1 MYKLRDYQA
10 EIINKIQNSMLTG
23 HRRII
28 VQSPPR
34 TGKTVVMSEIARR
47 ATVKNRRVLFLIHR
61 QEVLEQANA
70 TFKEQ
75 GVDFDLLTSGM
86 VQTLTRRVDK
96 LDAPHIILVDE
107 AHHVLSKSYR
117 RILDKFKDAYVLLFT
132 ATPVR
137 LGREQLDQVADDI
150 VLGKSIKELT
160 AAGFLAPF
168 RYYQPPAGFNQSEL
182 KLSSTGDYTNKSI
195 TSALQSCLY
204 GDLVSH
210 YKRLAAGKQA
220 VCYCH
225 SIDAAK
231 HAAAEFN
238 KNGIAAAE
246 VDGTTPRSERDELVK
261 KFRDGA
267 IKVMVNVNLF
277 TEGVDLPDVDVVI
290 LARPTSSLSLYL
302 QFAMRCLNPRA
313 GKVAVIIDHANNVE
327 KFGYPDSDR
336 DWEKM
341 LKSRTKRSRKPAES
355 DNFNIV
361 TCETCFAVIEA
372 KKIKS
377 GTCPYCDTIVKQNKR
392 EKQVELVDLV
402 EAARN
407 EIASKKI
414 DDYHQLKT
422 VSELHTMKE
431 LQAYAKLH
439 GYKKGWC
446 YYIAKRKGILK
457 SRK

>member
-1 MYKLRDYQA
+1 
-10 EIINKIQNSMLTG
+10 MLTG

-61 QEVLEQANA
+61 KEVLEQANA

-277 TEGVDLPDVDVVI
+277 TEGVDLPDVDAVI

-302 QFAMRCLNPRA
+302 QFAMRCLNPRR

-327 KFGYPDSDR
+327 KFGYPDSER
-336 DWEKM
+336 NWLQLVKTGA
-341 LKSRTKRSRKPAES
+341 KTRKNTET

-361 TCETCFAVIEA
+361 TCETCFAVLESRT
-372 KKIKS
+372 IKA
-377 GTCPYCDTIVKQNKR
+377 GTCPYCDALIKQKR
-392 EKQVELVDLV
+392 PDKPVALIDLV

-407 EIASKKI
+407 EIASKKT

>member
-168 RYYQPPAGFNQSEL
+168 RYYQPPAGFNQSKL

-261 KFRDGA
+261 KFRAGV

-277 TEGVDLPDVDVVI
+277 TEGVDLPDVDAVI

-302 QFAMRCLNPRA
+302 QFAMRCLNPRR

-327 KFGYPDSDR
+327 KFGYPDSER
-336 DWEKM
+336 NWLQLVKTGA
-341 LKSRTKRSRKPAES
+341 KTRKNAET

-361 TCETCFAVIEA
+361 TCETCFAVLESRT
-372 KKIKS
+372 IKA
-377 GTCPYCDTIVKQNKR
+377 GTCPYCDALIKQKR
-392 EKQVELVDLV
+392 PDKPVALIDLV

-446 YYIAKRKGILK
+446 YYIAKRKGII
-457 SRK
+457 

>member
-61 QEVLEQANA
+61 KEVLEQANA

-107 AHHVLSKSYR
+107 AHHALSKSYR

-168 RYYQPPAGFNQSEL
+168 RYYQPPAGFNQSKL

-277 TEGVDLPDVDVVI
+277 TEGVDLPDVDAVI

-327 KFGYPDSDR
+327 KFGYPDSER
-336 DWEKM
+336 NWLQLVKTGA
-341 LKSRTKRSRKPAES
+341 KTRKNAET

-361 TCETCFAVIEA
+361 TCETCFAVLESRT
-372 KKIKS
+372 IKA
-377 GTCPYCDTIVKQNKR
+377 GTCPYCDALIKQKR
-392 EKQVELVDLV
+392 PDKPVALIDLV

-407 EIASKKI
+407 EIASKKT

>member
-160 AAGFLAPF
+160 AAGVLAPF

-277 TEGVDLPDVDVVI
+277 TEGVDLPDVDAVI

-302 QFAMRCLNPRA
+302 QFAMRCLNPRR

-327 KFGYPDSDR
+327 KFGYPDSER
-336 DWEKM
+336 NWLQLVKTGA
-341 LKSRTKRSRKPAES
+341 KPRKNAET

-361 TCETCFAVIEA
+361 TCETCFAVLESRT
-372 KKIKS
+372 IKT
-377 GTCPYCDTIVKQNKR
+377 GTCPYCDALIKQKR
-392 EKQVELVDLV
+392 PDKPVALIDLV
-402 EAARN
+402 EAARTEN
-407 EIASKKI
+407 QS

-422 VSELHTMKE
+422 VGELY
-431 LQAYAKLH
+431 AY
-439 GYKKGWC
+439 
-446 YYIAKRKGILK
+446 AKRKGYKRGWAYHIAK
-457 SRK
+457 SRGLL

>member
-61 QEVLEQANA
+61 KEVLEQANA

-261 KFRDGA
+261 KFRAGA

-277 TEGVDLPDVDVVI
+277 TEGVDLPDVDAVI

-302 QFAMRCLNPRA
+302 QFAMRCLNPRR

-327 KFGYPDSDR
+327 KFGYPDSER
-336 DWEKM
+336 NWLQLVKTGA
-341 LKSRTKRSRKPAES
+341 KTRKNAET

-361 TCETCFAVIEA
+361 TCETCFAVLESRT
-372 KKIKS
+372 IKA
-377 GTCPYCDTIVKQNKR
+377 GTCPYCDALIKQKR
-392 EKQVELVDLV
+392 PDKPVALIDLV

-422 VSELHTMKE
+422 VGELHTMKE

-457 SRK
+457 R

>member
-1 MYKLRDYQA
+1 
-10 EIINKIQNSMLTG
+10 MLTG

-61 QEVLEQANA
+61 KEVLEQANA

-107 AHHVLSKSYR
+107 AHHALSKSYR

-277 TEGVDLPDVDVVI
+277 TEGVDLPDVDAVI

-327 KFGYPDSDR
+327 KFGYPDSER
-336 DWEKM
+336 NWLQLVKTGA
-341 LKSRTKRSRKPAES
+341 KTRKNAET

-361 TCETCFAVIEA
+361 TCETCFAVLESRT
-372 KKIKS
+372 IKA
-377 GTCPYCDTIVKQNKR
+377 GTCPYCDALIKQKR
-392 EKQVELVDLV
+392 PDKPVALIDLV

-407 EIASKKI
+407 EIANKKI

>member
-61 QEVLEQANA
+61 KEVLEQANA

-86 VQTLTRRVDK
+86 VQTLTRRVEK
-96 LDAPHIILVDE
+96 MPVPHLILVDE

-168 RYYQPPAGFNQSEL
+168 RYYQPPAGFNQSKL

-238 KNGIAAAE
+238 KSGIAAAE

-277 TEGVDLPDVDVVI
+277 TEGVDLPDVDAVI

-302 QFAMRCLNPRA
+302 QFAMRCLNPRR

-327 KFGYPDSDR
+327 KFGYPDSER
-336 DWEKM
+336 NWLQMVKTGA
-341 LKSRTKRSRKPAES
+341 KTRKNAET

-361 TCETCFAVIEA
+361 TCETCFAVLESRT
-372 KKIKS
+372 IKT
-377 GTCPYCDTIVKQNKR
+377 GTCPYCDALIKQKR
-392 EKQVELVDLV
+392 PDKPVALIDLV
-402 EAARN
+402 EAARTEN
-407 EIASKKI
+407 QS

-422 VSELHTMKE
+422 VGELY
-431 LQAYAKLH
+431 AY
-439 GYKKGWC
+439 
-446 YYIAKRKGILK
+446 AKRKGYKRGWAYHIAK
-457 SRK
+457 SRGLL

>member
-277 TEGVDLPDVDVVI
+277 TEGVDLPDVDAVI

-327 KFGYPDSDR
+327 KFGYPDSER
-336 DWEKM
+336 NWLQLVKTGA
-341 LKSRTKRSRKPAES
+341 KTRKNAET

-361 TCETCFAVIEA
+361 TCETCFAVLESRT
-372 KKIKS
+372 IKA
-377 GTCPYCDTIVKQNKR
+377 GTCPYCDALIKQKR
-392 EKQVELVDLV
+392 PDKPVALIDLV
-402 EAARN
+402 EAARTEN
-407 EIASKKI
+407 QS

-422 VSELHTMKE
+422 VGELY
-431 LQAYAKLH
+431 AY
-439 GYKKGWC
+439 
-446 YYIAKRKGILK
+446 AKRKGYKRGWAYHIAK
-457 SRK
+457 SRGLL

>member
-96 LDAPHIILVDE
+96 LDAPHLILVDE
-107 AHHVLSKSYR
+107 AHHALSKSYR

-277 TEGVDLPDVDVVI
+277 TEGVDLPDVDAVI

-327 KFGYPDSDR
+327 KFGYPDSER
-336 DWEKM
+336 NWLQLVKTGA
-341 LKSRTKRSRKPAES
+341 KTRKNAET

-361 TCETCFAVIEA
+361 TCETCFAVLESRT
-372 KKIKS
+372 IKA
-377 GTCPYCDTIVKQNKR
+377 GTCPYCDALIKQKR
-392 EKQVELVDLV
+392 PDKPVALIDLV

-407 EIASKKI
+407 EIASKKT

>member
-61 QEVLEQANA
+61 KEVLEQANA

-210 YKRLAAGKQA
+210 YKRLAAGKHA

-277 TEGVDLPDVDVVI
+277 TEGVDLPDVDAVI

-302 QFAMRCLNPRA
+302 QFAMRCLNPRR

-327 KFGYPDSDR
+327 KFGYPDSER
-336 DWEKM
+336 NWLQLVKTGA
-341 LKSRTKRSRKPAES
+341 KPRKNAET

-361 TCETCFAVIEA
+361 TCETCFAVLESRT
-372 KKIKS
+372 IKA
-377 GTCPYCDTIVKQNKR
+377 GTCPYCDALIKQKR
-392 EKQVELVDLV
+392 PDKPVALIDLV

>member
-61 QEVLEQANA
+61 KEVLEQANA

-277 TEGVDLPDVDVVI
+277 TEGVDLPDVDAVI

-327 KFGYPDSDR
+327 KFGYPDSER
-336 DWEKM
+336 NWLQLVKTGA
-341 LKSRTKRSRKPAES
+341 KTRKNAET

-361 TCETCFAVIEA
+361 TCETCFAVLESRT
-372 KKIKS
+372 IKA
-377 GTCPYCDTIVKQNKR
+377 GTCPYCDALIKQKR
-392 EKQVELVDLV
+392 PDKPVALIDLV

-407 EIASKKI
+407 EIASKKT